1 MRLGRGIILMTALL
15 SLSLIPT
22 PVLSAEKPDALTY
35 TQALQ
40 KVIDTYP
47 TLDIARLQVEQAR
60 QEFNKV
66 ESTLGWALA
75 AQGGL
80 DHDLSVYGSPSDVAD
95 ALASIDRTLRSG
107 DRVGVS
113 GSYRYQ
119 DSTVAVSPLLPN
131 PSENVRLNMFYRMLF
146 GQGRGNPRY
155 TQGIIA
161 AEAEVLLQQASE
173 LAVRKQ
179 LAQQTQDLF
188 FAAASVRAR
197 LATAESAVDR
207 ARRLKQYVTERLD
220 IGLSEEKDILQ
231 SDAQLQARLSDL
243 RTLQVAWEQQRTT
256 LNRLMGRPWDAEFR
270 PMLTSS
276 LIGNSENETRKA
288 LIQEAEDNSPDLK
301 INEARMK
308 QSEADLAVRR
318 DDHKDKVDL
327 VLSVGG
333 QSSRGDN
340 IAGNVDEQDL
350 AGGLR
355 LEYQRALD
363 KRGFDAGIYQAQLN
377 LSISRE
383 DVRKVRDDLSYSV
396 TGLLSELD
404 ANRISLTAHER
415 RLVSEKKKVDNAVE
429 RFRSG
434 RETTDRLIQFEN
446 EMQVSRLALDEDRIA
461 LQRRRTNL
469 AILLGRIWQSIE
481 YNKGP

>member
-1 MRLGRGIILMTALL
+1 MSLCLRAILSTGLL
-15 SLSLIPT
+15 LLLLLPLS
-22 PVLSAEKPDALTY
+22 VSSAEKPDALTY

-80 DHDLSVYGSPSDVAD
+80 DRDLSLYGSPSDVAD

-113 GSYRYQ
+113 GSYRYE

-161 AEAEVLLQQASE
+161 AEAGVLLQQASE
-173 LAVRKQ
+173 LAVREQ
-179 LAQQTQDLF
+179 LARQTQDLF

-270 PMLTSS
+270 PVYTTSS
-276 LIGNSENETRKA
+276 NISSENEPREA
-288 LIQEAEDNSPDLK
+288 LIQEAEDYSPDLK

-383 DVRKVRDDLSYSV
+383 DARKVRDDLRYSV

-469 AILLGRIWQSIE
+469 SILLGRIWQSVE
-481 YNKGP
+481 YDKGP

>member
-1 MRLGRGIILMTALL
+1 MRLGRRIILMTTLL

-22 PVLSAEKPDALTY
+22 TVLSAEKPDALTY

-60 QEFNKV
+60 QELDKV

-80 DHDLSVYGSPSDVAD
+80 DHDLSLYGSPSDVAD

-113 GSYRYQ
+113 GSYRYE

-270 PMLTSS
+270 PVYPTSS
-276 LIGNSENETRKA
+276 SISSENETRKA

-340 IAGNVDEQDL
+340 IAGNIDEQDL

-383 DVRKVRDDLSYSV
+383 DARKVRDDLRYSV

-446 EMQVSRLALDEDRIA
+446 EMQVSRLALAEDRIA

-469 AILLGRIWQSIE
+469 AILLGRIWQSVE

>member
-1 MRLGRGIILMTALL
+1 MSLCRRTILSTGLL
-15 SLSLIPT
+15 LLLLLPLS
-22 PVLSAEKPDALTY
+22 VSSAEKPDALTY

-60 QEFNKV
+60 QELDKV

-80 DHDLSVYGSPSDVAD
+80 DRDLSLYGSPSDVAD
-95 ALASIDRTLRSG
+95 ALARLDRTLRSG

-131 PSENVRLNMFYRMLF
+131 PSENVRLDMFYRMLF

-270 PMLTSS
+270 PVYPTSS
-276 LIGNSENETRKA
+276 NISSENETRKA

-308 QSEADLAVRR
+308 QNEADLAVRR

-363 KRGFDAGIYQAQLN
+363 KRGFDANIYQAQLN
-377 LSISRE
+377 LSIARE
-383 DVRKVRDDLSYSV
+383 DARKVRDDLSYSV
-396 TGLLSELD
+396 IGLLSELD

-446 EMQVSRLALDEDRIA
+446 EMQVSRLALAEDRIA

-469 AILLGRIWQSIE
+469 AILLGRIWQSVE

>member
-1 MRLGRGIILMTALL
+1 MSLCRRTILSTGLL
-15 SLSLIPT
+15 LLLLV
-22 PVLSAEKPDALTY
+22 PVSASAAGKPDRLTY
-35 TQALQ
+35 VQALQ
-40 KVIDTYP
+40 NVINTYP

-60 QEFNKV
+60 QELDKV

-80 DHDLSVYGSPSDVAD
+80 NHDLSAFGSPSDVAD

-113 GSYRYQ
+113 GSYRYE
-119 DSTVAVSPLLPN
+119 DSTVALSPLLPN
-131 PSENVRLNMFYRMLF
+131 PSENLKVDMFYRMLF

-173 LAVRKQ
+173 LAVREQ
-179 LAQQTQDLF
+179 LARQTQDLF

-207 ARRLKQYVTERLD
+207 ARRLKQYVSERLD

-231 SDAQLQARLSDL
+231 SDAQLQARISDL

-270 PMLTSS
+270 PVYTASS
-276 LIGNSENETRKA
+276 NISSEKEPRKV

-318 DDHKDKVDL
+318 DDRKDKVDL

-333 QSSRGDN
+333 RSSTGDN
-340 IAGNVDEQDL
+340 VAGNIDEQDV

-383 DVRKVRDDLSYSV
+383 DTRKVRDDLRYSV

-404 ANRISLTAHER
+404 ANQISLTAHER
-415 RLVSEKKKVDNAVE
+415 RLVSEKKKFEEALE
-429 RFRSG
+429 RYRSG
-434 RETTDRLIQFEN
+434 RETTNRLIDFEN
-446 EMQVSRLALDEDRIA
+446 DLQISRLALDEDRIA
-461 LQRRRTNL
+461 LERRRTNL
-469 AILLGRIWQSIE
+469 VILLGRIWQSVE
-481 YNKGP
+481 YKKGP